1 MNVGA
6 AVGLAALLAVGS
18 PGVVVAKDTV
28 SNEAAACPA
37 CGVIRTIRERHGERP
52 IPNAD
57 TALDQRNT
65 LSIKSGPGEPL
76 LVGPVAGFTFGP
88 GRKLKSF
95 VGARGSDRMLD
106 SMRETSFDVI
116 VWLDVGGY
124 TTVSEPDASDLQV
137 GDRVRIV
144 DGRLQLAP

>member
-18 PGVVVAKDTV
+18 LGVVVAKDTV

-52 IPNAD
+52 IPNAG

>member
-1 MNVGA
+1 MNGGA
-6 AVGLAALLAVGS
+6 ALGLAALLAVGS
-18 PGVVVAKDTV
+18 QVVVAKDTV
-28 SNEAAACPA
+28 SDEAAACPT

-57 TALDQRNT
+57 TALDQRNS

-88 GRKLKSF
+88 GRKVKSF

-106 SMRETSFDVI
+106 RMRETSFDII

-144 DGRLQLAP
+144 DGRLQPPP

>member
-52 IPNAD
+52 IPNAG

>member
-28 SNEAAACPA
+28 SNEAAACPT

-52 IPNAD
+52 IPNAG